1 MRGNKPPSLMV
12 AGSCRA
18 EQWQELTTRDGRT
31 ACRNMGLAG
40 MSPVWSRRK
49 VQAMPDTQELQTL
62 LTAMAESEPEP
73 GKAEQTE
80 FGTIAWYLATQ

>member
-1 MRGNKPPSLMV
+1 
-12 AGSCRA
+12 
-18 EQWQELTTRDGRT
+18 
-31 ACRNMGLAG
+31 
-40 MSPVWSRRK
+40 
-49 VQAMPDTQELQTL
+49 MPDHDELQNL